1 MYGFVYLWY
10 HAENEEPNWLPDS
23 VPEVESHSW
32 KYRGRSEFR
41 VACHIQVCTM
51 FTQYNVQDSEFLSK
65 NVVCGHRK
73 AHVKL
78 SL

>member
-10 HAENEEPNWLPDS
+10 HAENEEPTWLPDT

-41 VACHIQVCTM
+41 VACHIQVHTKKLLI
-51 FTQYNVQDSEFLSK
+51 VQRIQCIIGTFGRV
-65 NVVCGHRK
+65 NFH
-73 AHVKL
+73 
-78 SL
+78 